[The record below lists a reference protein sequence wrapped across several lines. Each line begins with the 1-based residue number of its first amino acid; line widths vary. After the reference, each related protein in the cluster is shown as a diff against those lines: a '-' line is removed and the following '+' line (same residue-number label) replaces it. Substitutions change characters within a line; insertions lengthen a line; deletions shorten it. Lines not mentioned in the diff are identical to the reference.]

1 MCCTQLSCGPWQPKG
16 PFIKDIQRYPKS
28 RKMRTRGRGCL
39 VNLDILFKMAFS
51 GPGLVLIVAQAF
63 PAFGVFLHYKKCWEG
78 LAAATSSA
86 DCRHATVVGERAC
99 SFSMGGGLTDK
110 RTSAGLGGSKESRK
124 IWTRGRG
131 SKSPQILRT
140 SFMNGP
146 QSDLSEDDCPEN
158 YYYYYSSQWDDLSLL
173 PRLQEQTSSLIGYGL
188 PHWG

>member
-39 VNLDILFKMAFS
+39 VNLDILFFRSWTRANCGTSISSLWCFLTLQEVLRRIS
-51 GPGLVLIVAQAF
+51 GCDLLCGL
-63 PAFGVFLHYKKCWEG
+63 PPCNCGW
-78 LAAATSSA
+78 
-86 DCRHATVVGERAC
+86 RAC
-99 SFSMGGGLTDK
+99 MFFFNGGGVTDK

-124 IWTRGRG
+124 MWTRGRG
-131 SKSPQILRT
+131 SKIPQILRT

-188 PHWG
+188 PH